1 MTVPARLATF
11 AVAVVAAFAL
21 AFGVGRAGA
30 GPDAVDPAPVDAEA
44 PTDATPDDEAR
55 HDGTGHDT
63 GTDG

>member
-30 GPDAVDPAPVDAEA
+30 GPDVVDPAPVDVGD
-44 PTDATPDDEAR
+44 PTDEPPHDDGMG
-55 HDGTGHDT
+55 HDDGTG
-63 GTDG
+63 G

>member
-30 GPDAVDPAPVDAEA
+30 GPDAVDPAPVDAEV
-44 PTDATPDDEAR
+44 PTDQAP

>member
-30 GPDAVDPAPVDAEA
+30 GPDAVDPAPVDVPADE
-44 PTDATPDDEAR
+44 PPHDD
-55 HDGTGHDT
+55 GMGHDT
-63 GTDG
+63 GTGG

>member
-30 GPDAVDPAPVDAEA
+30 GPDVVDPAP
-44 PTDATPDDEAR
+44 PLPQL
-55 HDGTGHDT
+55 
-63 GTDG
+63 